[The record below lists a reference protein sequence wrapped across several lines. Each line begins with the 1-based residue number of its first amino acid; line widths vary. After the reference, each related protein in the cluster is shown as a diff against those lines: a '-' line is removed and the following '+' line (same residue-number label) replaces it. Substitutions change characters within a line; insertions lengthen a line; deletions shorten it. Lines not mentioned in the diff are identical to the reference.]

1 MAAGGAAGP
10 APIVT
15 VEMAADGTRAHPP
28 PQAHGPEPRPGS
40 KAKVEPASAWPD
52 LPRMPAAGSLRSTD
66 SDDPRADSEAR
77 SRWSLRQP
85 EVAAGPR
92 KKGWRP

>member
-1 MAAGGAAGP
+1 MGLGRTPGRPRMALGP
-10 APIVT
+10 
-15 VEMAADGTRAHPP
+15 G
-28 PQAHGPEPRPGS
+28 PRPGS

-52 LPRMPAAGSLRSTD
+52 LPRMPAAGSLRSPD
-66 SDDPRADSEAR
+66 SDDPRADSEPESEAR

-92 KKGWRP
+92 QKGWRL